1 MGQSKQTTESKPS
14 GPGVKY
20 FASTVN
26 PAARALQST
35 PFEAYTGQFAPEMSQ
50 YSTQAA
56 DIYSGMAGQDQT
68 QQLLDTTQALYNP
81 YQQNV
86 IDASLAQMGR
96 QQQQALTGLESQ
108 LAGSGAF
115 GSRGEVAR
123 GEFAAGNL
131 ASQNQLIADMMQS
144 GYSEAQ
150 ARAMGVLQQQQAQQ
164 GAAAAGLTGVGGM
177 EQALQGADIAGQY
190 GEFIRRQD
198 DPYKRLAAL
207 AGASSAA
214 PVGTTQT
221 ETYKPGLFD
230 YVGVAAQAAGPI
242 MAAMSDV
249 RLKTDIK
256 PAGAR
261 GDVKFYTWEWN
272 EDGQRIADPRQP
284 KFGVIADE
292 LKQTHPHLVKRGA
305 DGFLRVNYAEL
316 ADELGA

>member
-14 GPGVKY
+14 GPGVEY

-26 PAARALQST
+26 PAARALRNT

-207 AGASSAA
+207 TGASSAA

-230 YVGVAAQAAGPI
+230 YLKAGGQAAATY
-242 MAAMSDV
+242 AASDI
-249 RLKTDIK
+249 RLKENIE
-256 PAGAR
+256 PAGEF
-261 GDVKFYTWEWN
+261 GGVNFYTWDWN
-272 EDGQRIADPRQP
+272 EDGKRVAHPEQP

-292 LKQTHPHLVKRGA
+292 LKQSHPHLVKRGG
-305 DGFLRVNYAEL
+305 DGFLRVNYVAL
-316 ADELGA
+316 ASELGA